1 MCSILVHILVPNTSS
16 YFTRIHLSRADL
28 AFIRWLQEWVILWGV
43 LLPINSAPQHIRAF
57 ILRGRLPTLCPSD
70 HPLHYSSKGF
80 VLTLCHL
87 FIWLSVNI
95 YWIPTTKRLSA
106 GEMGGGP
113 RLHDSTSCTHAR
125 ERKINERS
133 YITCEVL
140 QER

>member
-1 MCSILVHILVPNTSS
+1 MLIYNLPVCSILVHILVPNTSS

-106 GEMGGGP
+106 GEMGGG
-113 RLHDSTSCTHAR
+113 HDYMIPHLA
-125 ERKINERS
+125 
-133 YITCEVL
+133 L
-140 QER
+140 MQEKEKLMSDPI